1 MKRMASASVCLNEES
16 EETSVNIHSYE
27 NYNFSSNLFLILSVH
42 SSSAFTEI
50 NIICENY
57 LWDYLS
63 SFCEDREYE
72 YLREWQ
78 GMTWDCICAES
89 VWGVLRCPSH
99 ELVESAPFNSIS
111 NSKWECKRSTGWL
124 IRPTDIKEWIF
135 QVNEL
140 WGSPW
145 HSSLWPPV

>member
-1 MKRMASASVCLNEES
+1 MASASVCLNEES

-50 NIICENY
+50 NIICEN
-57 LWDYLS
+57 
-63 SFCEDREYE
+63 FCEDREYE

-89 VWGVLRCPSH
+89 V
-99 ELVESAPFNSIS
+99 
-111 NSKWECKRSTGWL
+111 
-124 IRPTDIKEWIF
+124 
-135 QVNEL
+135 
-140 WGSPW
+140 
-145 HSSLWPPV
+145 